1 MEKQEVSNYAWHYF
15 CKFIAFSI
23 LLRTLT
29 VHLKVSF
36 IINSAL
42 CTPAYFLLYV
52 LWQLF
57 KVSQNIPVF
66 ENDLRQL
73 FKITFP
79 SLFNSR
85 RLGTTHV
92 NTNLHSFDS
101 SKDRLDTKIV
111 SHVSLQL
118 SQKLQLPDRATRI
131 LNLVAQMKFL
141 VAPGDRSAVNVE
153 PYLLICTSLDW

>member
-1 MEKQEVSNYAWHYF
+1 MF
-15 CKFIAFSI
+15 CGNF
-23 LLRTLT
+23 
-29 VHLKVSF
+29 LKSR
-36 IINSAL
+36 
-42 CTPAYFLLYV
+42 
-52 LWQLF
+52 
-57 KVSQNIPVF
+57 KNIPVF
-66 ENDLRQL
+66 ENDFRQL
-73 FKITFP
+73 CKITFP

>member
-1 MEKQEVSNYAWHYF
+1 MF
-15 CKFIAFSI
+15 CGNF
-23 LLRTLT
+23 
-29 VHLKVSF
+29 LKSR
-36 IINSAL
+36 
-42 CTPAYFLLYV
+42 
-52 LWQLF
+52 
-57 KVSQNIPVF
+57 KNIPVF

-73 FKITFP
+73 ITITFP

-101 SKDRLDTKIV
+101 SKDRLDTKIL

-118 SQKLQLPDRATRI
+118 SQKLQLPDRETRI

-141 VAPGDRSAVNVE
+141 VAPGKRSAVNVE
-153 PYLLICTSLDW
+153 PYLLICRSWISRSQDR

>member
-1 MEKQEVSNYAWHYF
+1 MF
-15 CKFIAFSI
+15 CGNF
-23 LLRTLT
+23 
-29 VHLKVSF
+29 LKSRK
-36 IINSAL
+36 N
-42 CTPAYFLLYV
+42 TT
-52 LWQLF
+52 
-57 KVSQNIPVF
+57 VF
-66 ENDLRQL
+66 ENDLQQL

-79 SLFNSR
+79 SLFSSR
-85 RLGTTHV
+85 RLRTTHV

-141 VAPGDRSAVNVE
+141 VAPGKRSAVNVE